1 MEVNCKMEDKLF
13 NVLDVLLVVFILLK
27 LCGLIFWSW
36 FWVLSPLWVTII
48 LGLVFRENEES

>member
-13 NVLDVLLVVFILLK
+13 NVLDVLLVVFVLLK

-48 LGLVFRENEES
+48 LGLVFRENENS

>member
-13 NVLDVLLVVFILLK
+13 NVLDVLLVIFILLK

-48 LGLVFRENEES
+48 LGLVFRENENS

>member
-1 MEVNCKMEDKLF
+1 MEDKLF
-13 NVLDVLLVVFILLK
+13 NILDVLLVVFVLLK

-36 FWVLSPLWVTII
+36 FWVMSPLWVTII

>member
-13 NVLDVLLVVFILLK
+13 NVLDVLLVIFILLK